1 MTNGG
6 RLPWLRLVAEGVL
19 IVASILSALAVD
31 TFWSGLQDRRLE
43 SAELQGIFEQLET
56 TKRRLEET
64 IRADESL
71 LGTTERLL
79 AVLEAAG
86 DGTAPVLDSL
96 LRAQGGTTLF
106 VAPLSR
112 FDALLA
118 SGRLVLIEDPD
129 LRAAIAE
136 WPTLVGGI
144 TEVAVRRRDFYET
157 EFLAHLRD
165 RYDLT
170 HFLGSEPPIGNL
182 VEIPVDDAF
191 RNLVRERRFF
201 DRVLLIRQQALLER
215 LEGLMDYVRQALPE
229 SALYVDDEADSGVG

>member
-1 MTNGG
+1 MTDSR
-6 RLPWLRLVAEGVL
+6 RLPLLRFAAEGLL
-19 IVASILSALAVD
+19 IVVSILSALAVD
-31 TFWSGLQDRRLE
+31 TFWSARQDRRLE
-43 SAELQGIFEQLET
+43 RDELQGIQEQLET
-56 TKRRLEET
+56 TQGQLEGT

-71 LGTTERLL
+71 LGWTERLL
-79 AVLEAAG
+79 AVLEASG

-96 LRAQGGTTLF
+96 LRAQGGTTMF

-136 WPTLVGGI
+136 WPTLVGAI
-144 TEVAVRRRDFYET
+144 TEVAIRRRDFYET

-165 RYDLT
+165 HYDLT
-170 HFLGSEPPIGNL
+170 HFLGSVPPIGNL
-182 VEIPVDDAF
+182 EEIPVDDAF

-201 DRVLLIRQQALLER
+201 DGVLLTREQRLLEQ
-215 LEGLMDYVRQALPE
+215 LEGLLDRVRQALPE
-229 SALYVDDEADSGVG
+229 SA